1 MSTSRA
7 SHLWIPL
14 AFLYLAACNGGESGT
29 DPGPTTGAIAGSVTA
44 DGTGVPGADLN
55 LTPGGS
61 LSTTAGGEYRFDNLQ
76 PGDYTLAITPPS
88 GFVLAEG
95 EASTKSASVA
105 AGSSATVNWSL
116 QADSP
121 NGGEVVEIRLTTG
134 DRFAPDDVSISPGT
148 TVRWINDSNML
159 HTVTPDDP
167 EQPGVWTATS
177 TSSQGVVLE
186 HTFTVEGETYDYH
199 CEPHLGVGMVGR
211 IVVQ

>member
-1 MSTSRA
+1 MNISR
-7 SHLWIPL
+7 SCRIWIPL
-14 AFLYLAACNGGESGT
+14 AFLHLAACNGGDGGT

-44 DGTGVPGADLN
+44 EGSGVPGADLN

-61 LSTTAGGEYRFDNLQ
+61 VSTTASGEYRFDALQ
-76 PGDYTLAITPPS
+76 PQAYTLAITPPA
-88 GFVLAEG
+88 GFFLADG
-95 EASTKSASVA
+95 EASTKSATVT
-105 AGSSATVNWSL
+105 AGSTATVNWSL
-116 QADSP
+116 QADP
-121 NGGEVVEIRLTTG
+121 LNGADVVEIRLTTG
-134 DRFAPDDVSISPGT
+134 DRFAPDDVTISPGT

-167 EQPGVWTATS
+167 EQPGVWTAAS

-186 HTFTVEGETYDYH
+186 HTFTVDGETYDYH